1 MYGLQGDLPLVVA
14 AGLAAEASGRFYQ
27 WIPFQAFDSSGLAYK
42 IGRTNHGLRKSI
54 RIL

>member
-1 MYGLQGDLPLVVA
+1 VNGLQGDFPFVIA

-27 WIPFQAFDSSGLAYK
+27 WIPFQGLTQGLAYK